1 VQRIRPKIM
10 TVCAI
15 LFGLLPIMWSP
26 ATEAGA
32 DVMKPIA
39 TPMIGGIVTSAIM
52 ELLIYP
58 VIFVLW
64 KKRGLRDQTEEETA
78 FVPSTLVPSGKVRR
92 RIFRIVAVIAAA
104 VLLLY
109 GGSKLWQNWSAHS
122 GSQSA
127 APGEP
132 LAVQA
137 MDDLNVRVFGD
148 LRNSESDLLLEFRNN
163 AGELVDVGTVRFDL
177 NMDMAGKTM
186 RDAGRIQ
193 ATATPGQYHVK
204 TTPGMAGDWRANLS
218 YDGPH
223 GHSATSV
230 LLSVKSGK

>member
-1 VQRIRPKIM
+1 IRPKIM

-32 DVMKPIA
+32 DVMKRIA
-39 TPMIGGIVTSAIM
+39 TPMIGGIGTSAIM

-64 KKRGLRDQTEEETA
+64 KKRGLRDQTEVETV
-78 FVPSTLVPSGKVRR
+78 FVPPTLVPSDKVRR
-92 RIFRIVAVIAAA
+92 RLFRILAVIALA
-104 VLLLY
+104 VLLLF
-109 GGSKLWQNWSAHS
+109 GGFKLWENWPALS
-122 GSQSA
+122 GSRSA
-127 APGEP
+127 ARGEP
-132 LAVQA
+132 LAVQTV
-137 MDDLNVRVFGD
+137 DDLTVKVFGD

-163 AGELVDVGTVRFDL
+163 AGQMVDVGTVRFDL
-177 NMDMAGKTM
+177 NMDMAGMTM

-193 ATATPGQYHVK
+193 PTGTPGQYRVK
-204 TTPGMAGDWRANLS
+204 TTPTMAGDWRANLS

-223 GHSATSV
+223 GRGATRV

>member
-1 VQRIRPKIM
+1 
-10 TVCAI
+10 
-15 LFGLLPIMWSP
+15 
-26 ATEAGA
+26 
-32 DVMKPIA
+32 
-39 TPMIGGIVTSAIM
+39 MIGGIVTSAIM

-64 KKRGLRDQTEEETA
+64 KKRGLRDQTEEHTA
-78 FVPSTLVPSGKVRR
+78 FVPFMFVPSDKIWR
-92 RIFRIVAVIAAA
+92 RILRIAAVLA
-104 VLLLY
+104 AAALLLY
-109 GGSKLWQNWSAHS
+109 GGAKLWQTWPAHS
-122 GSQSA
+122 GSHIA
-127 APGEP
+127 AQGEP
-132 LAVQA
+132 LAVQTV
-137 MDDLNVRVFGD
+137 DDLTVKVFGD

-177 NMDMAGKTM
+177 NMDMAGMTM

-193 ATATPGQYHVK
+193 ATGTPGQYHVK
-204 TTPGMAGDWRANLS
+204 TTPGMVGDWRANLS